1 MEKILSIISKSI
13 EKLGKN
19 LIDNLKGLGRII
31 FFSMKFFYWIP
42 KKPFRLKELITQFY
56 EIGNE
61 SIFIIALAGAFTGMV
76 MAYQTYFGFR
86 IISVD
91 SLVGPVVALSLAKEL
106 APVLSGLIVAGRSGS
121 AMAAHI
127 GSMKVTEQLDALEVM
142 GISSFQYLAVPRI
155 IAGSLCLPM
164 LSAIFLFVGNVGS
177 YFVGTKALLIDGTI
191 YFSKLGKWM
200 YVEDIGQGLIKAFF
214 FGFIISI
221 IGTYF
226 GFQVKN
232 GAAGVG
238 RATNQAVVWAMISV
252 LILDYILTSIL
263 VQIMNG

>member
-1 MEKILSIISKSI
+1 MK
-13 EKLGKN
+13 KLLNFFVGLVEQLGFYFLNN
-19 LIDNLKGLGRII
+19 LNGLGRVI
-31 FFSMKFFYWIP
+31 FFGFKFFYWLP
-42 KKPFRLKELITQFY
+42 KPPFRLKELVSQLY
-56 EIGNE
+56 DIGNR
-61 SIFIIALAGAFTGMV
+61 SLFIIALSGAFTGMV

-86 IISVD
+86 LISVD

-106 APVLSGLIVAGRSGS
+106 APVLTGLIVAGRSGS
-121 AMAAHI
+121 AMAAQI

-155 IAGSLCLPM
+155 IAASFCLPM
-164 LSAIFLFVGNVGS
+164 LSSIFLFVGNIGS
-177 YFVGTKALLIDGTI
+177 YFVGTKALMIDGTI

-200 YVEDIGQGLIKAFF
+200 FVEDIGQGLIKSFF

-226 GFQVKN
+226 GFKVKK

-238 RATNQAVVWAMISV
+238 KATNQAVVWGMISV
-252 LILDYILTSIL
+252 LIIDYILTSFL
-263 VQIMNG
+263 VQFMGG

>member
-1 MEKILSIISKSI
+1 MILKLV
-13 EKLGKN
+13 EKLGST
-19 LIDNLKGLGRII
+19 LIDGLSGLGRVIH
-31 FFSMKFFYWIP
+31 FSLRFFYWVP
-42 KKPFRLKELITQFY
+42 KKPFRLKELVYQLY
-56 EIGNE
+56 DIGNK
-61 SIFIIALAGAFTGMV
+61 SIFIIGLSGAFTGMV

-86 IISVD
+86 LISVD

-121 AMAAHI
+121 AMAAQI
-127 GSMKVTEQLDALEVM
+127 GSMKVTEQIDALEVM

-155 IAGSLCLPM
+155 IAASLCLPM
-164 LSAIFLFVGNVGS
+164 LSAIFLFIGNIGS
-177 YFVGTKALLIDGTI
+177 YFVGTNALLIDGTI

-200 YVEDIGQGLIKAFF
+200 FVEDIGQGLIKAFF

-238 RATNQAVVWAMISV
+238 KATNQAVVWGMISV
-252 LILDYILTSIL
+252 LLLDYILTSFL

>member
-1 MEKILSIISKSI
+1 MNKIYKFFSSIVEQVGFSLINNLS
-13 EKLGKN
+13 
-19 LIDNLKGLGRII
+19 GLGRII
-31 FFSMKFFYWIP
+31 YFIFRFFYWLP
-42 KKPFRLKELITQFY
+42 KQPFRLKELVSQLY
-56 EIGNE
+56 DIGNK
-61 SIFIIALAGAFTGMV
+61 SLFIIALSGAFTGMV

-86 IISVD
+86 LISVD

-155 IAGSLCLPM
+155 IAASLCLPM
-164 LSAIFLFVGNVGS
+164 LSSIFLFVGNVGS
-177 YFVGTKALLIDGTI
+177 YFVGTKALMIDGTI

-200 YVEDIGQGLIKAFF
+200 FVEDIGQGLIKSFF
-214 FGFIISI
+214 FGFIISV

-226 GFQVKN
+226 GFKVEK

-238 RATNQAVVWAMISV
+238 KATNQAVVWGMISV
-252 LILDYILTSIL
+252 LILDYILTSFL
-263 VQIMNG
+263 VQFMGG